1 MNIRLNARL
10 ASLTFA
16 ALLTLATLAGI
27 DTLASVDAAA
37 PQLAQASSARA

>member
-1 MNIRLNARL
+1 MNKHLNSRL
-10 ASLTFA
+10 ASLTLA

-37 PQLAQASSARA
+37 PQLAQASTARG